1 MAKTCFSRGMNLKK
15 ILLTMLLLLILMT
28 GLITLRFGSA
38 LFQEGN
44 PLPILTS
51 IMGLEL
57 SNSDYEQFSES
68 KIRNRY
74 VSENTGKSRNNVI
87 KEFMK
92 EKGWDFK
99 EQLGSSLVFENDEE
113 TLVIETRQYSNHY
126 ILWSIPSEFFN

>member
-1 MAKTCFSRGMNLKK
+1 MNLKK
-15 ILLTMLLLLILMT
+15 ILLTMLLLLIIMT

-51 IMGLEL
+51 IMDLEL
-57 SNSDYEQFSES
+57 SNSEYEKFSES

-74 VSENTGKSRNNVI
+74 VSANTGKFRTNVI

-99 EQLGSSLVFENDEE
+99 EQMGSSLVFENDEE

>member
-1 MAKTCFSRGMNLKK
+1 MDKICFSRGMNLKK

-38 LFQEGN
+38 LYQEGN
-44 PLPILTS
+44 PLTILTS

-68 KIRNRY
+68 KIRKRY
-74 VSENTGKSRNNVI
+74 VSANTANSGYNVI

-99 EQLGSSLVFENDEE
+99 EQKGSGLVFENDEE
-113 TLVIETRQYSNHY
+113 TLVIETRQYSKHY
-126 ILWSIPSEFFN
+126 ILWNIPSEFFN

>member
-1 MAKTCFSRGMNLKK
+1 
-15 ILLTMLLLLILMT
+15 MT

-44 PLPILTS
+44 PIPILTS
-51 IMGLEL
+51 IMGLEI

-74 VSENTGKSRNNVI
+74 VSANTGKSRNNVI
-87 KEFMK
+87 REFMK

-99 EQLGSSLVFENDEE
+99 EQMGSGLVFENGGE

-126 ILWSIPSEFFN
+126 IVWSIPSEFFN

>member
-1 MAKTCFSRGMNLKK
+1 MDKTCFSSGINLKK
-15 ILLTMLLLLILMT
+15 LLLTMLLLLILMT

-44 PLPILTS
+44 PIPILTS

-68 KIRNRY
+68 NDRNRY
-74 VSENTGKSRNNVI
+74 VSTNTGDSRYHVI

-92 EKGWDFK
+92 EKGWGFK
-99 EQLGSSLVFENDEE
+99 EQMGSGLVFENDEE
-113 TLVIETRQYSNHY
+113 ILVVETKQYSKHY
-126 ILWSIPSEFFN
+126 ILWNIPSEVF

>member
-1 MAKTCFSRGMNLKK
+1 MKK
-15 ILLTMLLLLILMT
+15 NFLTMLLLLILMT

-44 PLPILTS
+44 PIPILTS

-74 VSENTGKSRNNVI
+74 VSPNTGNSRYNVI

-92 EKGWDFK
+92 EKGWDYK
-99 EQLGSSLVFENDEE
+99 EQMGSGLVFENDEE
-113 TLVIETRQYSNHY
+113 TLVVETKQYSKHY
-126 ILWSIPSEFFN
+126 ILWNIPSEFFN